1 MNDDE
6 TRQPRMPEDYMTMI
20 VAALGVNTPQD
31 ALQWVEDRKQAWT
44 PLVFANKEGQI
55 GYARGI
61 RVGAWLSITQAIN
74 KMIEDTAV

>member
-6 TRQPRMPEDYMTMI
+6 TRQPRMPEDYMNMI
-20 VAALGVNTPQD
+20 VATLGVNTPQD
-31 ALQWVEDRKQAWT
+31 AWQWVEDRKQAWT
-44 PLVFANKEGQI
+44 SLVFANKEGQI

-61 RVGAWLSITQAIN
+61 RVGAWLSIMQAIN